1 MPMKRIKTLFTPVDD
16 FDSEEWIRK
25 EQITA
30 MLTFAFFFGIGVLPF
45 AYVRWNEGN
54 HLVAISQ
61 LLLGIFLL
69 GGSWKL
75 RNDKSFYGIY
85 SLYFFLFFLGYT
97 FIIFFYVPS
106 NHLNILWVV
115 VVPIFIFFFLD
126 RKAGNIVFGFSVL
139 FIGYLLL
146 SHYPYTIAEYVT
158 LIAAFLVTTFVMY
171 VYETVK
177 EAEKERMKNY
187 TRTLQQE
194 IALHTTALKELN
206 ESLEERVQQEV
217 SKRLL
222 QEQML
227 VRQHR
232 MASVG
237 EMTDAIAHQWRQPL
251 MNINAI
257 LLNIDRSV
265 DASDNPY
272 LTDKIEELSDI
283 TMHMAQTIED
293 FRDLFKTQKQAKNF
307 SPLRLC
313 EETLTL
319 MSGSLKMIDVHV
331 HGDKNVWMHGYKNEL
346 MQVLLIVLSN
356 ARDVL
361 MVREERLRRI
371 DITLHTEE
379 EDMFLTVQDTGGGID
394 SKHLE
399 QIFDPYFTTKE
410 DHGGSG
416 LGLYVARIIME
427 HTMRGRLTVRNIA
440 GGAAFTMRI
449 PECVV
454 RDGS

>member
-1 MPMKRIKTLFTPVDD
+1 MKKIKEFFTPVDT
-16 FDSEEWIRK
+16 FSPEEWIRK

-54 HLVAISQ
+54 YLVAASQ
-61 LLLGIFLL
+61 IVLGIFLL

-75 RNDKSFYGIY
+75 RHDKDFYGLY

-97 FIIFFYVPS
+97 FIIFFHVPS

-146 SHYPYTIAEYVT
+146 SHYPYTTAEYIT
-158 LIAAFLVTTFVMY
+158 LIAAFLATTFVMY
-171 VYETVK
+171 VYESVK

-187 TRTLQQE
+187 THTLQQE
-194 IALHTTALKELN
+194 IDRHTTALRELN
-206 ESLEERVQQEV
+206 ESLEERVQQELH
-217 SKRLL
+217 KRLL
-222 QEQML
+222 QEKML

-265 DASDNPY
+265 DTSSSPY

-293 FRDLFKTQKQAKNF
+293 FRDLFKMQKQAKDF

-313 EETLTL
+313 EETLML
-319 MSGSLKMIDVHV
+319 MSGSLKKIEVYV
-331 HGDKNVWMHGYKNEL
+331 HGDKNIWMHGYKNEL
-346 MQVLLIVLSN
+346 MQVLLILLSN

-361 MVREERLRRI
+361 SAREEGSKRI
-371 DITLHTEE
+371 DITLHTEG
-379 EDMFLTVQDTGGGID
+379 EDMLLTLKDTGGGIAPD
-394 SKHLE
+394 DLA
-399 QIFDPYFTTKE
+399 QIFDPYFTTKA

-416 LGLYVARIIME
+416 LGLYVARIIIE
-427 HTMRGRLTVRNIA
+427 HNMRGRLQVRNVSE
-440 GGAAFTMRI
+440 GAAFTIWI

-454 RDGS
+454 RDDS